1 MIKKRI
7 KRINNADNN
16 ADKLTMLIIFTKGAD
31 IFGHDCV
38 CMSVCMCIYIYI
50 YLFITGSS
58 LFLLYNL
65 DKLKLQS
72 VTFLI

>member
-1 MIKKRI
+1 
-7 KRINNADNN
+7 
-16 ADKLTMLIIFTKGAD
+16 MLIIFTKGAD

-38 CMSVCMCIYIYI
+38 CVYECVYVYIYIYLFI